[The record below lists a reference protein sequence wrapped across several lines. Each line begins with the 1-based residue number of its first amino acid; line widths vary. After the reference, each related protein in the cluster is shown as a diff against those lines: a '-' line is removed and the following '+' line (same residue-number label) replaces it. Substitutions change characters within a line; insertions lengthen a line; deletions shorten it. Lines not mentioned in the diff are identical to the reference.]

1 MMIRSSTILLLVLT
15 YSLKTFSQDKDFG
28 IWYGVD
34 VKHELASKLD
44 LEVSSFVRTFDNA
57 HKIEQAFIEAG
68 LEYRINKFLSA
79 AGSYRLLS
87 NIEDNSKYYFQH
99 KAFFDLKGQIDI
111 ADLRLVSRIRFQT
124 RLKTFHEYVED
135 KYPDYTARFRLK
147 LTYRTP
153 SFPLN
158 PYIYGEI
165 FCPLADNVDTVKGK
179 NRAAAGLEFKIIK
192 NHSAELEYIFQRDYI
207 PHMSDE
213 NILSICYCFNF

>member
-1 MMIRSSTILLLVLT
+1 MMTRSSIFLLLLLT
-15 YSLKTFSQDKDFG
+15 VSLKTFSQDKDFG
-28 IWYGVD
+28 IWYGID
-34 VKHELASKLD
+34 AKHKFTSKLD

-68 LEYRINKFLSA
+68 LEYMINKFLSA

-87 NIEDNSKYYFQH
+87 NIEDNSGYYLQH
-99 KAFFDLKGQIDI
+99 KAFFDLKGQFDI

-124 RLKTFHEYVED
+124 RVKTFHEYVED

-158 PYIYGEI
+158 PYIYGEL
-165 FCPLADNVDTVKGK
+165 FCPLADNIKTVIGK
-179 NRAAAGLEFKIIK
+179 NRAVAGLEFKIVK

-207 PHMSDE
+207 PDKSDE
-213 NILSICYCFNF
+213 SILSICYSFSF